1 MIDIAKGFEKI
12 FSRIDEKY
20 IGFEESYMSVA
31 ENKRIRAK
39 LKDGQDFVEMQ
50 NLINKPREIKDECE
64 IKKLQKP
71 KKLAIWH
78 LNIF

>member
-1 MIDIAKGFEKI
+1 MIDIANGFEKI

-20 IGFEESYMSVA
+20 IGFEESYMSVG